1 MFTLSGLR
9 EGFARGFLSLHR
21 AALSASRK
29 NSANSNYS
37 RTYATPRGWGVYQS
51 PGQTAPATLLFP
63 LHTQYR
69 GMYRSK
75 NVGAPTFL
83 IFPLIFRTFLPL
95 TGLQPNRGKEERSWL
110 ERPALHWGI
119 RNRKRGAGPVN
130 SVGAQK
136 ARLKDQRYIEELG
149 MAAEASKAW
158 PSART
163 WSGTRRSSRTRR
175 NQESSFRP

>member
-9 EGFARGFLSLHR
+9 EGFARGVLSLHR
-21 AALSASRK
+21 AALSASRN

-37 RTYATPRGWGVYQS
+37 RTYATPGV
-51 PGQTAPATLLFP
+51 GGCTGLLVRPLPQLFCFP
-63 LHTQYR
+63 YIRKYR

-110 ERPALHWGI
+110 ERPALH
-119 RNRKRGAGPVN
+119 
-130 SVGAQK
+130 
-136 ARLKDQRYIEELG
+136 
-149 MAAEASKAW
+149 
-158 PSART
+158 
-163 WSGTRRSSRTRR
+163 
-175 NQESSFRP
+175 